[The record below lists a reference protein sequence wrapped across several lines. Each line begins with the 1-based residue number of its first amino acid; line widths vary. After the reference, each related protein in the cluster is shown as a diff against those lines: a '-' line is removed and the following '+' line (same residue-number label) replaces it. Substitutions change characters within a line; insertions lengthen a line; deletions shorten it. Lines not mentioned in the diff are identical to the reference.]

1 MGAPFIAVALFFF
14 AFTTILAYYYIAETN
29 IAYLRRSFKLPG
41 DMIIL
46 KLFML
51 GSVFYGS
58 VKTASVAWGLGDVG
72 VGIMAWLN
80 IIGIL
85 IIFFMSKP
93 AIKALEDYE
102 AQKSQGVKEYTFD
115 PNSLQINNAIFWE
128 KRKRNSD

>member
-1 MGAPFIAVALFFF
+1 
-14 AFTTILAYYYIAETN
+14 
-29 IAYLRRSFKLPG
+29 
-41 DMIIL
+41 MIIL

-51 GSVFYGS
+51 SSVFYGS

-102 AQKSQGVKEYTFD
+102 AQKSQGVKEYIFD

-128 KRKRNSD
+128 NRKRNSD